1 MPMGEPSPELNRIFV
16 ECSALGFQATLLVLL
31 AIACFVLY
39 QRSRGEH
46 FRIWAW
52 AWVVYVVRISFMSTF
67 LVRHDKFWLFAH
79 QAATGV
85 TVLLLLAAAL
95 RLARGFQ
102 LRPWHAIFV
111 PLSILWAWITIY
123 AVNSMMV
130 AGITA
135 TVLMASLT
143 IATGVVIWRARASI
157 SSGAA
162 PVLAWSFVL
171 WGVHHL
177 DYPLL
182 RSFGSAVLY
191 GVFVDVLFLFAIA
204 LGLLFV
210 VLGGESRKLASRTAQ
225 LEQLTRLLLRAQEDE
240 RRRIARELHDEAGQ
254 VLTAVK
260 IELDLD
266 GRTDAGALV
275 GRALA
280 QVRDLSNLLR
290 PSVLDDLGLVAAVTA
305 LVDDF
310 SMRTR
315 ISTTVDFGGATRRL
329 PADIEV
335 VIYRVVQEALTN
347 IAKHAQASRASV
359 TLTLDARAAHLTV
372 EDDGRGMQAAGKTA
386 DMAEPHL
393 GLLGMRERVTAAGG
407 TLGISAGP
415 SGGLTI
421 DARIPIENIA

>member
-1 MPMGEPSPELNRIFV
+1 
-16 ECSALGFQATLLVLL
+16 
-31 AIACFVLY
+31 
-39 QRSRGEH
+39 
-46 FRIWAW
+46 
-52 AWVVYVVRISFMSTF
+52 MSTF
-67 LVRHDKFWLFAH
+67 LVQRDFFWLFAH

-95 RLARGFQ
+95 NLARGFQ

-111 PLSILWAWITIY
+111 PLSILGAWITIY
-123 AVNSMMV
+123 GVNSMMV
-130 AGITA
+130 AGVTA
-135 TVLMASLT
+135 SVVMASVT
-143 IATGVVIWRARASI
+143 IATGVVFWRSRASI

-162 PVLAWSFVL
+162 PVLAWSFIL
-171 WGVHHL
+171 WGIHHL

-191 GVFVDVLFLFAIA
+191 GVFVDVLFLFAIG

-210 VLGGESRKLASRTAQ
+210 VLGGESRKLASRTMQ

-315 ISTTVDFGGATRRL
+315 ISTTVDLGGATRRL

-347 IAKHAQASRASV
+347 IAKHAQATRAAV
-359 TLTLDARAAHLTV
+359 TLTLDARAANLTV
-372 EDDGRGMQAAGKTA
+372 EDNGRGMQAAGTTV

-415 SGGLTI
+415 NGGLKI
-421 DARIPIENIA
+421 DARIPTENIA

>member
-1 MPMGEPSPELNRIFV
+1 
-16 ECSALGFQATLLVLL
+16 
-31 AIACFVLY
+31 
-39 QRSRGEH
+39 
-46 FRIWAW
+46 
-52 AWVVYVVRISFMSTF
+52 
-67 LVRHDKFWLFAH
+67 
-79 QAATGV
+79 
-85 TVLLLLAAAL
+85 
-95 RLARGFQ
+95 
-102 LRPWHAIFV
+102 
-111 PLSILWAWITIY
+111 
-123 AVNSMMV
+123 
-130 AGITA
+130 
-135 TVLMASLT
+135 
-143 IATGVVIWRARASI
+143 
-157 SSGAA
+157 
-162 PVLAWSFVL
+162 
-171 WGVHHL
+171 
-177 DYPLL
+177 
-182 RSFGSAVLY
+182 
-191 GVFVDVLFLFAIA
+191 
-204 LGLLFV
+204 
-210 VLGGESRKLASRTAQ
+210 
-225 LEQLTRLLLRAQEDE
+225 LLLRAQEDE

>member
-1 MPMGEPSPELNRIFV
+1 MGDASPTLDRIFV
-16 ECSALGFQATLLVLL
+16 ECSALGFQATLTVLL
-31 AIACFVLY
+31 AAACFVLY
-39 QRSRGEH
+39 KRSRGEH
-46 FRIWAW
+46 FLVWSIAW
-52 AWVVYVVRISFMSTF
+52 AVYVVRLSLMSTF
-67 LVRHDKFWLFAH
+67 LVRRDMFWLFAH

-85 TVLLLLAAAL
+85 TILLLLAAAL
-95 RLARGFQ
+95 QLSRGFR
-102 LRPWHAIFV
+102 LRPWHAVFV
-111 PLSILWAWITIY
+111 PLSVLWAWITIY
-123 AVNSMMV
+123 GVDSMMV
-130 AGITA
+130 AGISA
-135 TVLMASLT
+135 TVVMASFT
-143 IATGVVIWRARASI
+143 IATGVIIWRSRVQI
-157 SSGAA
+157 SSSAA
-162 PVLAWSFVL
+162 PVLAWSFIL
-171 WGVHHL
+171 WGIHHL

-191 GVFVDVLFLFAIA
+191 GVFVDVLFLFAIG

-210 VLGGESRKLASRTAQ
+210 VLGSESRKLASRTGQ

-266 GRTDAGALV
+266 GRKDAGALV

-290 PSVLDDLGLVAAVTA
+290 PSVLDDLGLVAALTA

-315 ISTTVDFGGATRRL
+315 IATTVDLGGTTRRL
-329 PADIEV
+329 PPDIEV

-359 TLTLDARAAHLTV
+359 ALTLGETHARLIV
-372 EDDGRGMQAAGKTA
+372 EDDGRGMATGAPIDLT
-386 DMAEPHL
+386 EPHL
-393 GLLGMRERVTAAGG
+393 GLLGMRERITAVGG
-407 TLGISAGP
+407 TLGVGARP
-415 SGGLTI
+415 AGGLRI
-421 DARIPIENIA
+421 DARIPVEGPV

>member
-1 MPMGEPSPELNRIFV
+1 MGEASPTLDRIFV

-31 AIACFVLY
+31 AVACFILY

-52 AWVVYVVRISFMSTF
+52 AFVVYVVRISFMSTF
-67 LVRHDKFWLFAH
+67 LVTRNFFWLFAH

-95 RLARGFQ
+95 RLSRGFT
-102 LRPWHAIFV
+102 LRPWHAVFV
-111 PLSILWAWITIY
+111 PLSILWAWLTIFGIH
-123 AVNSMMV
+123 SMEV

-135 TVLMASLT
+135 SVLMASVT
-143 IATGVVIWRARASI
+143 VMTGIVIWRSRSQI

-162 PVLAWSFVL
+162 PVLAWSFML
-171 WGVHHL
+171 WGIHHL

-191 GVFVDVLFLFAIA
+191 GVFADVLFLFAIG
-204 LGLLFV
+204 LGLLFI
-210 VLGGESRKLASRTAQ
+210 VLGSESRKLASRTAQ

-266 GRTDAGALV
+266 GRKDAGALV

-290 PSVLDDLGLVAAVTA
+290 PSVLDDLGLVAALTA

-315 ISTTVDFGGATRRL
+315 ISTTVDLGGATRRL

-347 IAKHAQASRASV
+347 IAKHAQASKASV
-359 TLTLDARAAHLTV
+359 ALTLDARDAHLTV
-372 EDDGRGMQAAGKTA
+372 EDDGRGMTA
-386 DMAEPHL
+386 SATTAEAAEPHL
-393 GLLGMRERVTAAGG
+393 GLLGMRERVTAVGG
-407 TLGISAGP
+407 KLGVTAGP
-415 SGGLTI
+415 NGGLKI
-421 DARIPIENIA
+421 DARIPIGNLA

>member
-1 MPMGEPSPELNRIFV
+1 MGEAASPTLNRIFV

-39 QRSRGEH
+39 QRKRGEH

-52 AWVVYVVRISFMSTF
+52 AWVVYVLRISCMSTF
-67 LVRHDKFWLFAH
+67 LVQRNLFWLFAH

-95 RLARGFQ
+95 KLARGFQ
-102 LRPWHAIFV
+102 LRPWHAVFV
-111 PLSILWAWITIY
+111 PLSILWAWLTIY
-123 AVNSMMV
+123 GVNSMMV

-135 TVLMASLT
+135 TVLMASVT
-143 IATGVVIWRARASI
+143 MTTGIVIWRARTHI

-162 PVLAWSFVL
+162 PVLAWSFIL
-171 WGVHHL
+171 WGIHHL

-191 GVFVDVLFLFAIA
+191 GVFVDVLFLFAIG

-210 VLGGESRKLASRTAQ
+210 VLGSESRKLASRTAQ

-266 GRTDAGALV
+266 GRKDAGALV

-290 PSVLDDLGLVAAVTA
+290 PSVLDDLGLVAALTA

-315 ISTTVDFGGATRRL
+315 ISTTVDLGGATRRL

-347 IAKHAQASRASV
+347 IAKHAQAQRASV
-359 TLTLDARAAHLTV
+359 TLTLDARHARLIV
-372 EDDGRGMQAAGKTA
+372 EDDGRGMQVAGKTV
-386 DMAEPHL
+386 DTAEPHL
-393 GLLGMRERVTAAGG
+393 GLLGMRERVTTVGG
-407 TLGISAGP
+407 TLNIGTAAH
-415 SGGLTI
+415 GGLKI
-421 DARIPIENIA
+421 DARIPIGGVA